1 MIAFVKGIVD
11 CVEENYAVIDSGGIG
26 YKIFMSPFSLS
37 SLKTGDDVKIHTF
50 LRVAEDLFDLYGF
63 LSVEELKMFKMIISV
78 SGAGPK
84 AGLSVLSALRPSE
97 FALAVV
103 TDDYKSITK
112 AVGVGPKLAQ
122 KIALELKD
130 KLKNEDL
137 FAQDASAISAVTER
151 SAPLSASEAV
161 SALCVLGY
169 SQSEAVRA
177 VSQLSKDLS
186 TEDTIKEALKILA
199 LR

>member
-1 MIAFVKGIVD
+1 MIAFVNGIVD
-11 CVEENYAVIDSGGIG
+11 YIDENSVVLDCGNIG
-26 YKIFMSPFSLS
+26 YRVYMSPANLSL
-37 SLKTGDDVKIHTF
+37 LKKGEQTKIHTY

-63 LSVEELKMFKMIISV
+63 LTLEELKMFKMIISV

-84 AGLSVLSALRPSE
+84 AGLSILSVMRPSD

-112 AVGVGPKLAQ
+112 APGVGPKLAQ
-122 KIALELKD
+122 KISIELKD

-137 FAQDASAISAVTER
+137 LPSSGGDISINVADIK
-151 SAPLSASEAV
+151 SSASNEAV
-161 SALCVLGY
+161 EALMVLGY

-177 VSQLSKDLS
+177 VSSAPKDLS
-186 TEDTIKEALKILA
+186 
-199 LR
+199 